1 MGNNVQGKGNSNK
14 VEWVKA
20 LGTWAAAISVCV
32 GIATFYFKK
41 EKEASDRL
49 LNIITLLDSNKCQKV
64 RAGAASTMGVYLE
77 DYKKYQNRASWV
89 MANDLATEDDKLVRK
104 TILNIFGKADA
115 DAVEPLVF
123 VNRFLF
129 ESEIA
134 KGEYKT
140 ADKETFLKA
149 IGGGQF
155 NHDRLQTINKA
166 LVAVLRR
173 SSVKGLKNLD
183 LSEVSLVSPAAEY
196 INLEN
201 ARLEGIILKG
211 AMLYRV
217 DLEDAILHGAN
228 LEEASLAD
236 VILKNAELEG
246 ANLKKAILAA
256 DNLSKATFVKADLS
270 DANFADAN
278 MTEAVLDEAIIYGAS
293 LTNAILAG
301 AHFNSAKMMGAHLES
316 ANLQDAELEKAIL
329 SGADFR
335 CADLRGA
342 KLIGANLA
350 KAVLQG
356 ANLEGANLTDADLQD
371 ADLRAA
377 VLFVID
383 SNKFQCD
390 LNRGGMVSEDL
401 IGEFQKNDLYLS
413 TSATFSV
420 ERPDQKWLI
429 NDKEKGAEY
438 TIRKENERLNIC
450 VETKF
455 DFEGIKRAINW
466 KEAVYEEDIRQR
478 LNSLQN

>member
-1 MGNNVQGKGNSNK
+1 MGNGQGKGNSNK

-20 LGTWAAAISVCV
+20 FGTWAAAISICV

-49 LNIITLLDSNKCQKV
+49 LNIITLLDSQKCQKV
-64 RAGAASTMGVYLE
+64 RAGAASTIGVYLE
-77 DYKKYQNRASWV
+77 DYKAYQNRASWV
-89 MANDLATEDDKLVRK
+89 MANDLASEDDKLVRK
-104 TILNIFGKADA
+104 TILNIYGKADA

-129 ESEIA
+129 ENEIA
-134 KGEYKT
+134 KGEYNT

-149 IGGGQF
+149 VGGGQF
-155 NHDRLQTINKA
+155 NHDRLQTINEA

-173 SSVKGLKNLD
+173 SSGKGFKKLD
-183 LSEVSLVSPAAEY
+183 LSEVSLVSPDAEY
-196 INLEN
+196 INLEKV
-201 ARLEGIILKG
+201 RLEDIILKS

-217 DLEDAILHGAN
+217 DLEGAILHGAN
-228 LEEASLAD
+228 LEEASLTE

-246 ANLKKAILAA
+246 ANLKNAVLAA
-256 DNLSKATFVKADLS
+256 DNLNKAKFIKADLS
-270 DANFADAN
+270 GANFDDAN

-293 LTNAILAG
+293 LANAILSG
-301 AHFNSAKMMGAHLES
+301 AHFNRAKMMGAHLAR
-316 ANLQDAELEKAIL
+316 ANLKDAELEKAIL
-329 SGADFR
+329 SGADFSH
-335 CADLRGA
+335 ADLRGA
-342 KLIGANLA
+342 KLIGANLS

-356 ANLEGANLTDADLQD
+356 ANLEGANLENADLQD
-371 ADLRAA
+371 ANLKAA

-383 SNKFQCD
+383 PNKFQCD
-390 LNRGGMVSEDL
+390 LNKGGMVPAEL
-401 IGEFQKNDLYLS
+401 IGEFEKNHLYLS
-413 TSATFSV
+413 ESAAFSV

-429 NDKEKGAEY
+429 NDKEKEKEF

-455 DFEGIKRAINW
+455 DFEGIMRAINW
-466 KEAVYEEDIRQR
+466 KEAIYEEDIRQR